1 VAASLLRAG
10 ARAALDPLI
19 DAYAFK
25 PYRNYRAL
33 PRKRQNDVLRAEVHA
48 ALDADGGFAAV
59 SAPGSTDAP
68 QAAAIIRPLPW
79 DSAFFGLAMA
89 KLTHVLRV
97 DADAAATRA
106 KVKEV
111 IDLAVRQCRQRGIQH
126 VAARIDAADA
136 DTIQALEGAGFR
148 MVDVLA
154 TYIYHHKREPPAL
167 LKEMGVVRLFRPED
181 TEQIIAITRE
191 AYRGFRG
198 RYHLDPHLDKTR
210 VDDLYIEWARKC
222 CAFEWAEV
230 VIVSENGKGGLHGWA
245 SYRHIEP
252 VSKIGGTPIQGGGLG
267 ACRRET
273 PGAYASIV
281 RAGAVRVHAAGGV
294 SECQTQLFNFST
306 IRVYEA
312 IGTQFV
318 RADCTLHAW
327 LGA

>member
-1 VAASLLRAG
+1 VAASLLDGG

-19 DAYAFK
+19 DVYACK
-25 PYRNYRAL
+25 PYRNYRTL
-33 PRKRQNDVLRAEVHA
+33 PRKRQSDVLRAEVHA
-48 ALDADGGFAAV
+48 ALDTHGGFAV
-59 SAPGSTDAP
+59 VGSTRSTDAP
-68 QAAAIIRPLPW
+68 QAAVIFRLLPW
-79 DSAFFGLAMA
+79 DSAFFGLKMA
-89 KLTHVLRV
+89 RLSYVLRA
-97 DADAAATRA
+97 DADSAATRA
-106 KVKEV
+106 SVRAV
-111 IDLAVRQCRQRGIQH
+111 IDLALQQCRERGIQH

-154 TYIYHHKREPPAL
+154 TYIYHHKREPAA
-167 LKEMGVVRLFRPED
+167 LKEIGVVRLFRPED

-281 RAGAVRVHAAGGV
+281 RAATVRVHAAGGV

-312 IGTQFV
+312 IGMQFV